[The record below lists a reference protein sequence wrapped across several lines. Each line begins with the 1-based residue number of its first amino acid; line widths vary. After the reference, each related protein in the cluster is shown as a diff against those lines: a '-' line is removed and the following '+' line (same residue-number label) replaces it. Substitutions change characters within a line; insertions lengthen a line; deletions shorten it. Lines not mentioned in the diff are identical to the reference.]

1 MKREPIAAYWSYDV
15 AVYRGDD
22 IIAQGTIKQ
31 VAEQLGVLKST
42 IYFYTT
48 PTGAERAAKAKN
60 QSKVRR
66 VVLV

>member
-1 MKREPIAAYWSYDV
+1 MSERYCSYWNYDV

-31 VAEQLGVLKST
+31 VAEKLGVLKST

-48 PTGAERAAKAKN
+48 PTGAKRAAKAKN
-60 QSKVRR
+60 QAKVRR